1 MNLSKFRAPL
11 VALAVATATLLATGA
26 ARAGYVYTEVV
37 RTGAATTALWDI
49 NNGGLMVGYSIAGS
63 GPTDFASA
71 FIYDGSSFTSLTGPA
86 GAISSVATG
95 ISDSGV
101 VVGSYNTGTT
111 LDTEGNVVLGPS
123 SGFIYQAGA
132 YTTLTVAG
140 ATETVL
146 RGISPDGRYVTGYYG
161 TDTATGVGFVY
172 DQLTGLLTT
181 VSRPESLFTIPQ
193 GVTNGGIV
201 VGSDILTPSPLTRP
215 GFIYD
220 TTTET
225 RTDVSIA
232 GASRTALRS
241 LSEDGTLAGWFID
254 ASGTHGFVGS
264 LTDFEQ
270 IDFTGA
276 LRTFV
281 EGSNDAGTLVG
292 TFDAAD
298 GRFGAYIATLQ
309 VPEPGS
315 AALLALGLFALAWTR
330 RPQAARA
337 TRSTR

>member
-1 MNLSKFRAPL
+1 MNLSSFRAPL

-26 ARAGYVYTEVV
+26 ARAGHVYTEVA
-37 RTGAATTALWDI
+37 RTGATTTALWDI
-49 NNGGLMVGYSIAGS
+49 NNSGLMVGYSIAGS
-63 GPTDFASA
+63 GPTDFASG

-86 GAISSVATG
+86 GAISSAALG

-101 VVGSYNTGTT
+101 VVGSYATGTT
-111 LDTEGNVVLGPS
+111 LDIDGNVVLGPQ

-140 ATETVL
+140 ATETLL

-161 TDTATGVGFVY
+161 TDTVAGVGFVY

-181 VSRPESLFTIPQ
+181 VSRPESLLTIPQ

-201 VGSDILTPSPLTRP
+201 VGSDILTPPPLTRP
-215 GFIYD
+215 GIIYNLA
-220 TTTET
+220 TAT
-225 RTDVSIA
+225 RTEVSIA

-241 LSEDGTLAGWFID
+241 ISADGTLAGWFTD
-254 ASGTHGFVGS
+254 AAGTHGFVGS

-270 IDFTGA
+270 IDFAGA
-276 LRTFV
+276 LSTFL

-292 TFDAAD
+292 TFIAED
-298 GRFGAYIATLQ
+298 GRSGAYIATLQ

-330 RPQAARA
+330 RPRALHAAR
-337 TRSTR
+337 